1 MRKKILATSYKPL
14 SESLHVCTSPTF
26 GSRGRR
32 GGAVGRVIVEAVEA
46 PVALDAFHGRGR
58 TVITHVDGV
67 AAAAFDDEENLITV
81 LCLKSRL

>member
-1 MRKKILATSYKPL
+1 MYF
-14 SESLHVCTSPTF
+14 PTF

-58 TVITHVDGV
+58 AVITHVGGV
-67 AAAAFDDEENLITV
+67 AAAAFDDEDGIVDRSNN
-81 LCLKSRL
+81 RLVPEK

>member
-1 MRKKILATSYKPL
+1 MN
-14 SESLHVCTSPTF
+14 HPTF

-46 PVALDAFHGRGR
+46 PVALDAVHGRGR

-67 AAAAFDDEENLITV
+67 AAAAFDDEDGIVDRSNNRRGPE
-81 LCLKSRL
+81 K

>member
-1 MRKKILATSYKPL
+1 MYF
-14 SESLHVCTSPTF
+14 PTF

-58 TVITHVDGV
+58 AVITHVDGV
-67 AAAAFDDEENLITV
+67 AAAAFDDEDGIVDRSNNRRGPE
-81 LCLKSRL
+81 K